1 MPDEHAVLLNR
12 EGRSVLRFE
21 RLLGHSPER
30 VWRALTER
38 EDLGVWHPTPFEF
51 EPVAGGAVRYLPAP
65 EAPAMPAGRVLACEE
80 PKLLAYTWGE
90 DELRWELQPS
100 GEGCLLTLEHTFE
113 DRFKA
118 ARDGAGWHV
127 CLIALEACVDGVE
140 VPDRRGGERLPGG
153 WRELNGEYQERF
165 GISAEE
171 ATPIP
176 PM

>member
-1 MPDEHAVLLNR
+1 MPDEHAILLSR
-12 EGRSVLRFE
+12 EGRSVLRFQ

-30 VWRALTER
+30 VWKALTER
-38 EDLGVWHPTPFEF
+38 ADLEVWHPTPFLF
-51 EPVAGGAVRYLPAP
+51 EPAAGGAVTFLPAP
-65 EAPAMPAGRVLACEE
+65 EAPEMPEGRVLACEE
-80 PKLLAYTWGE
+80 PTLLAYTWGE
-90 DELRWELQPS
+90 DELRWTLVPRD
-100 GEGCLLTLEHTFE
+100 EGCLLTLEHTFD

-127 CLIALEACVDGVE
+127 CLIALKACVDGVE
-140 VPDRRGGERLPGG
+140 VPDRRNGERLPGG

-165 GISAEE
+165 GISTEE